1 MAGGTWTSQNKVRPG
16 VYIRFASGE
25 DYRMTIGERG
35 TVAIYNPVFW
45 GPTDEVFEVTPNMDT
60 TALLGAPI
68 SQILFLR
75 EMFKGSN
82 RTDPPKKVLL
92 YRASTTGDRYAI
104 ASIGD
109 LTVSAKYR
117 GTIGNSITIQVIANT
132 DSTYTVNTIYDGVIR
147 DSRTVTGALAL
158 DQVDNGWVTFT
169 AVSDTMA
176 ATAGTA
182 LAGGANGTVGAPQHA
197 AFLTAIEPYH
207 FDVLALTEGS
217 NATIRSAYFE
227 FVKRL
232 ADENG
237 QYSQLVCSTGGI
249 DTEVLPNSRF
259 IIDVVSPVT
268 IGSGDDLQLLY
279 PSEVVYWV
287 AGATAGAQYNQ
298 SLTYAKYPGARPF
311 NRLTNDQ
318 VISGINRGKFIL
330 TNDDQ
335 DEARVETDIN
345 TLTTYTQDIG
355 KVYHK
360 NRVMRL
366 CNTLANDVYQQ
377 FSDNFIGV
385 VTNNEAG
392 RERLKAAIVG
402 YMLQLQAGEG
412 IRDFNPR
419 DVEVLPGEDIDAVVV
434 NLAFYALDAV
444 EKIYMTVT
452 VS

>member
-25 DYRMTIGERG
+25 DYRMTVGERG

-45 GPTDEVFEVTPNMDT
+45 GPEGKVFEVTPEMDT

-68 SQILFLR
+68 SQIFFLR

-92 YRASTTGDRYAI
+92 YRAISGVNA
-104 ASIGD
+104 AKVIGNLHVD
-109 LTVSAKYR
+109 AQYS
-117 GTIGNSITIQVIANT
+117 GTIGNNITIQIIANT
-132 DSTYTVNTIYDGVIR
+132 DDTYTVNTIYGGVVR
-147 DSRTVTGALAL
+147 DSQTVAVCSELVEN
-158 DQVDNGWVTFT
+158 DWVTFT
-169 AVSDTMA
+169 GPAVAPSQ
-176 ATAGTA
+176 ATAGTN
-182 LAGGANGTVGAPQHA
+182 LTGGTNVAATAENHA
-197 AFLTAIEPYH
+197 AFLAAIEPYH
-207 FDVLALTEGS
+207 FDVIACDSLDSTVVD
-217 NATIRSAYFE
+217 AYIA
-227 FVKRL
+227 FVNRL

-237 QYSQLVCSTGGI
+237 QYTQLVCSTGEI
-249 DTEVLPNSRF
+249 ATQALPDSRF
-259 IIDVVSPVT
+259 VIDVVSP
-268 IGSGDDLQLLY
+268 IRFA
-279 PSEVVYWV
+279 SEGESYSVAPQRAVYWV

-298 SLTYAKYPGARPF
+298 SLTYAKYPGALPVRL
-311 NRLTNDQ
+311 LTNDQ
-318 VISGINRGKFIL
+318 IISGINRGKFL
-330 TNDDQ
+330 LVSDDQ
-335 DEARVETDIN
+335 DGMRVETDIN
-345 TLTTYTQDIG
+345 TLTTFTQDIG

>member
-35 TVAIYNPVFW
+35 TVAIYNPVNW
-45 GPTDEVFEVTPNMDT
+45 GPVGKVFEVTPNMDT

-68 SQILFLR
+68 SKINFLR

-92 YRASTTGDRYAI
+92 YRANTGTA
-104 ASIGD
+104 AS
-109 LTVSAKYR
+109 AR
-117 GTIGNSITIQVIANT
+117 IGNINVDALYPGKLGNDITIQVIANT
-132 DSTYTVNTIYDGVIR
+132 DDTYTVNTIYGGVVR
-147 DSRTVTGALAL
+147 DSQTVAVCREL
-158 DQVDNGWVTFT
+158 VDNDWVSLGGP
-169 AVSDTMA
+169 AVAPTQ
-176 ATAGTA
+176 ATAGTNLSGGVNA
-182 LAGGANGTVGAPQHA
+182 AGTPADHA

-207 FDVLALTEGS
+207 FDVIALDLLD
-217 NATIRSAYFE
+217 ADICAAYIA

-232 ADENG
+232 AEENG
-237 QYSQLVCSTGGI
+237 QYTQLVCATSSGLTSTVNP
-249 DTEVLPNSRF
+249 DSRF
-259 IIDVVSPVT
+259 VIDVATPVRVDGT
-268 IGSGDDLQLLY
+268 FYQTSHA
-279 PSEVVYWV
+279 VWWV

-298 SLTYAKYPGARPF
+298 SLTYAKYPGATPYQHY
-311 NRLTNDQ
+311 TNDEI
-318 VISGINRGKFIL
+318 ISGINNGKFL
-330 TNDDQ
+330 LVSDDQ
-335 DEARVETDIN
+335 DGVRVETDIN

-434 NLAFYALDAV
+434 NLSFYALDAV

>member
-35 TVAIYNPVFW
+35 TVAICRAMSW
-45 GPTDEVFEVTPNMDT
+45 GAPGEVVEITPDMET
-60 TALLGAPI
+60 TSILGAPI
-68 SQILFLR
+68 SKIDFLR

-82 RTDPPKKVLL
+82 RTDPPKKVLF
-92 YRASTTGDRYAI
+92 YRAPVTGGVAATGTAGR
-104 ASIGD
+104 
-109 LTVSAKYR
+109 LTATAAYV
-117 GTIGNSITIQVIANT
+117 GTKGNDITIQIVANVGT
-132 DSTYTVNTIYDGVIR
+132 SDFTVNTIVSGVIV
-147 DSRTVTGALAL
+147 DSQVAATVADLTNNVWVKFTGTGALAA
-158 DQVDNGWVTFT
+158 N
-169 AVSDTMA
+169 
-176 ATAGTA
+176 AGTA
-182 LAGGANGTVGAPQHA
+182 LTGGADGTVSASAHSS
-197 AFLTAIEPYH
+197 FLTAIEPYQ
-207 FDVLALTEGS
+207 FDVIAYDGTD
-217 NATIRSAYFE
+217 ATIRAAYIS
-227 FVKRL
+227 FVERL
-232 ADENG
+232 ANEAG
-237 QYSQLVCSTGGI
+237 QYSQLVCSSGNI
-249 DTEVLPNSRF
+249 DTAASINSRF
-259 IIDVVSPVT
+259 VIDVVSPA
-268 IGSGDDLQLLY
+268 
-279 PSEVVYWV
+279 VVEGADGELTLTPNEAVWWV

-298 SLTYAKYPGARPF
+298 SLTYAQYPGAISGGKY
-311 NRLTNDQ
+311 TNNQ
-318 VISGINRGKFIL
+318 AISGINRGKFMLIG
-330 TNDDQ
+330 NSGMVQ
-335 DEARVETDIN
+335 VETDIN

-366 CNTLANDVYQQ
+366 CNTLANDVYKQ
-377 FSDNFIGV
+377 FSENFIGV
-385 VTNNEAG
+385 VTNNESG